1 MRKGSTERRG
11 GRKGVSGSDRTR
23 SSGFG
28 WLELGT
34 LAVADLG
41 ENRGG
46 EGEQEWRISPTYCN
60 GTMG

>member
-1 MRKGSTERRG
+1 MWEESQGRRGRRKGS
-11 GRKGVSGSDRTR
+11 DMTR

-34 LAVADLG
+34 LVVADLG

-46 EGEQEWRISPTYCN
+46 EGEQEWRISLTFCN